1 MLTSKDRSILKSA
14 ATKIPDMQ
22 LGKGTI
28 SDNFIKSVKQGLLA
42 HEIVKVSVL
51 KNAGSPLDFAE
62 ETARLTDSE
71 VVTIIGSKFILY
83 KKSPRV
89 KEHLLGGEVKKPKN
103 TSTGKQLG
111 GNKTKYLDRQ
121 SKPLYDERPRT
132 STRSTTRTTSH
143 GVSKTTARG
152 IEGKGATRPTT
163 PRGKRR
169 TSETGRV

>member
-14 ATKIPDMQ
+14 ATKLPDMQ
-22 LGKGTI
+22 LGKGAI

-42 HEIVKVSVL
+42 HELVKVTVL
-51 KNAGSPLDFAE
+51 KNAGSPLDFAD

-89 KEHLLGGEVKKPKN
+89 KEHLLGGEKKKPKN
-103 TSTGKQLG
+103 TSTGKELG

-121 SKPLYDERPRT
+121 STPLYEERPKRN
-132 STRSTTRTTSH
+132 TRGTRTVSH
-143 GVSKTTARG
+143 GLSKTTARG
-152 IEGKGATRPTT
+152 IEGKSNRPSS

-169 TSETGRV
+169 TSETGRI